1 MFTEHCHKEQKIV
14 KTLRQRNFHCKR
26 HKEQTIVK
34 TARQKNVHCKL
45 PQRTEICKNCNTK
58 RMFTVNCH
66 KELIIKG
73 EMENNIVSH
82 VATFFMYCLHTS
94 NLALTLCTRSKN
106 STMSSNIARLQHN
119 AISSF
124 PLVPSH
130 LLTLHNLL
138 GVCHISYDMSK
149 VNMTLAVSRIPR
161 FHKLMI

>member
-14 KTLRQRNFHCKR
+14 KT
-26 HKEQTIVK
+26 
-34 TARQKNVHCKL
+34 ARQSKNVHCKM
-45 PQRTEICKNCNTK
+45 PQRTENCKNCKTK

-73 EMENNIVSH
+73 EMENNFVSH
-82 VATFFMYCLHTS
+82 MATFFMYCLHTS

-106 STMSSNIARLQHN
+106 STMSSNIARLQQN

-124 PLVPSH
+124 PLLPSH

-138 GVCHISYDMSK
+138 GVCHISHDMSK
-149 VNMTLAVSRIPR
+149 VNMTLAIS
-161 FHKLMI
+161 